1 MEAEAA
7 QKTASEEESFL
18 KKGVEKVLAE
28 KKSVSQEVLA
38 DRTKEVESKAMMD
51 AAVEKAE
58 MAEARKE
65 K

>member
-28 KKSVSQEVLA
+28 KKSVS
-38 DRTKEVESKAMMD
+38 KE
-51 AAVEKAE
+51 AAAEKE
-58 MAEARKE
+58 N
-65 K
+65 

>member
-28 KKSVSQEVLA
+28 KKNL
-38 DRTKEVESKAMMD
+38 TKEANQ
-51 AAVEKAE
+51 EKA
-58 MAEARKE
+58 
-65 K
+65 